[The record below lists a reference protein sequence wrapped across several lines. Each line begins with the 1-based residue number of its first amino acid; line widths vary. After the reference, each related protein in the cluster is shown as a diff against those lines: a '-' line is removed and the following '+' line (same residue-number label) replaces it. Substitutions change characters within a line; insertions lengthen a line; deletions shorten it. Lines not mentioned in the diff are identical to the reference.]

1 MRTHPFPRRPLV
13 AAAAATAAAA
23 AASPRALL
31 AQGAGGGGAWA
42 PSRPLRLVVPF
53 APGGSADQ
61 TARMLAEPMAA
72 ALGQP
77 VVVENRPGGGATLG
91 AQLVA
96 RAAPDGLTLLYGTP
110 GPQII
115 NPHLMRSLPYD
126 PERDFAPVVG
136 VKRAPNLLCM
146 HPSVAARSVPELI
159 ALAKARPDSL
169 AFSSSGVG
177 SSSHLAG
184 EMLKHMAGIEILHV
198 PFRGTGPAV
207 TELLSGNVQMAIDT
221 LSVLLPHARGGALR
235 ALAVSTP
242 RRSPLVPE
250 LPAIAE
256 TLPGF
261 DAAPFNYL
269 AAPAGTPPA
278 AVARLN
284 AVVNAILADPEFRRR
299 MAELGEEPAGGT
311 PEELAETIR
320 AESAR
325 WRAVIQSA
333 GIRAE

>member
-1 MRTHPFPRRPLV
+1 MPAQPTHRRHLLAGLASF
-13 AAAAATAAAA
+13 AAAQRGFRAAK
-23 AASPRALL
+23 
-31 AQGAGGGGAWA
+31 AQGTWT
-42 PSRPLRLVVPF
+42 PTRPLRLIVPF
-53 APGGSADQ
+53 AAGGSADQ
-61 TARMLAEPMAA
+61 TARMLAEPLAA

-91 AQLVA
+91 AQVVA

-115 NPHLMRSLPYD
+115 NPHLMRSVPYD
-126 PERDFAPVVG
+126 PERDFAPVIG
-136 VKRAPNLLCM
+136 VKRAPNLLCV

-159 ALAKARPDSL
+159 TLAKARPGSV
-169 AFSSSGVG
+169 AFASSGVG

-184 EMLKHMAGIEILHV
+184 EMLKHMAGVELLHV
-198 PFRGTGPAV
+198 PYRGTGPAT

-221 LSVLLPHARGGALR
+221 LSILLPHARNGALR

-242 RRSPLVPE
+242 QRSPLAPE
-250 LPAIAE
+250 LPAIAD

-261 DAAPFNYL
+261 DAAPFNYI

-278 AVARLN
+278 AIARLN
-284 AVVNAILADPEFRRR
+284 AAVNAILADPAFRRR
-299 MAELGEEPAGGT
+299 MEELGEEPAGGT

-320 AESAR
+320 AESKR
-325 WRAVIQSA
+325 WKAVITTA
-333 GIRAE
+333 GIKAE